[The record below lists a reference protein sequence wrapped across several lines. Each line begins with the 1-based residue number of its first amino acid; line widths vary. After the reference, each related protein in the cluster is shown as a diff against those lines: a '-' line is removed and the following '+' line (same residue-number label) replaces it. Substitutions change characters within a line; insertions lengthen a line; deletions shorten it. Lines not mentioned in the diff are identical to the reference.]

1 MAQSDNFKSMD
12 SKSDF
17 CYCKVYKSDQIITI
31 NAFLVTGPRDCIKH
45 LQLESYV

>member
-17 CYCKVYKSDQIITI
+17 CYCKVHKSDQIFKI